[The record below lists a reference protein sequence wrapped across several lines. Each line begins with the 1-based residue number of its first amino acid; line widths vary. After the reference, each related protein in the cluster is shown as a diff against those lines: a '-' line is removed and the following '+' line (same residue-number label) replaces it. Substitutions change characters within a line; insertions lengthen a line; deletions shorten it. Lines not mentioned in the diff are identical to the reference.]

1 MSGTLPQGA
10 AARTYVAAKHLATL
24 IAEASPDADAHYL
37 TDGLLAPLAT
47 SLFVYQRRERGMS
60 TDRIKA
66 GLEYLLAGL

>member
-1 MSGTLPQGA
+1 MPGTLPLGA
-10 AARTYVAAKHLATL
+10 ATRTYVAAKQLATL
-24 IAEASPDADAHYL
+24 IAEASLDAEAHHLADA
-37 TDGLLAPLAT
+37 LLAPLAT

>member
-1 MSGTLPQGA
+1 VPGTLPPGA
-10 AARTYVAAKHLATL
+10 ATRTYVAAKHLATL

-37 TDGLLAPLAT
+37 ADALLAPLAT

>member
-37 TDGLLAPLAT
+37 ADALLAPLAT
-47 SLFVYQRRERGMS
+47 RLFVYQRRERGMS

>member
-1 MSGTLPQGA
+1 MICSASACSISPAWASRIPIWPA
-10 AARTYVAAKHLATL
+10 AN
-24 IAEASPDADAHYL
+24 ASPDADAHYPV
-37 TDGLLAPLAT
+37 DALLAPLAT